1 MSKEPKKFVGL
12 HSHSTFSIGDAIG
25 MPQDH
30 IDFARENGMDAI
42 ALTDHGNMNGYS
54 HQYFYRQKLKKQGI
68 DFKAIPGIEAYFVDS
83 LSRWRELYDEDREKK
98 RLQKAA
104 AKGDTQA
111 AEELRRKAELLG
123 DPYAETKEQ
132 MDEDMAGGTVVENE
146 EESKSNKYKDPI
158 KQRNH
163 LVLLPKNNEGLK
175 ALFRIVTESYI
186 NGFYR
191 YPRIDL
197 DLLKQ
202 HSKGNIIALT
212 ACIAGVP
219 ARKVFDHQTEPDWEK
234 WGPTEENFEKI
245 QKDLKEMTDQF
256 KWALGDENFYLEIQF
271 NALGAQH
278 LVNQHLIEC
287 SSRTSTPL
295 VCTVDAHYSH
305 PDHWKEREIYKMM
318 AWSSRG
324 QEMDKSKLPQKIDE
338 LKCELYP
345 KNAEQVW
352 KSYRRYTEGKGWDF
366 YDDDVVREAI
376 ERSWTIAHEQID
388 SIEPDTSVKL
398 PVIGTMVDDTSMDAI
413 AKKYGDE
420 LTEDEIAFQELKRQ
434 AIAGIKRRG
443 FDTNQEYIDRLKHEL
458 KVVKH
463 LGFSK
468 YFLTYSKIME
478 IVSDHMLIGNARGSA
493 GGSLLSYVL
502 NVTQLD
508 PIKHGL
514 LFERFLTRFKKGF
527 PDIDSDFADREKA
540 VNLITQHF
548 GEENVI
554 PISNFNQL
562 QLRSLIKDLCR
573 LNGVPFDE
581 VNKYTK
587 KIEAEALSEAKKV
600 AGFDAQQWTLTFDEA
615 EDKSQTFRELM
626 ELYPDLET
634 HIKVLFKQMR
644 NVSRHAG
651 GVIITEKPEDH
662 MPIIKSGGVLQTPW
676 QEGLNFRH
684 LEGFGLLKFDIL
696 GLGTLRM
703 FENCIKRILK
713 RQGIKYPTFRQVQEW
728 FYENLHPDNNQ
739 LDDMEVYKNVYWE
752 GNWAGVFQF
761 VQPPVQ
767 KFVKKMKPESILDIA
782 TATSIFRPGPL
793 GIGADKL
800 FLKNRKNPD
809 GIVYKHPMLDEVLAP
824 TCGLIVFQEQLQL
837 IYHKLAGVPLEETDG
852 IRKALL
858 KKDKSNKKE
867 QAKYLRQLREEF
879 ANRCLEVNDISKNI
893 SYDIFDE
900 MMKFV
905 AYSFNKSHA
914 TAYAI
919 TSYQCAWLLTH
930 YTDEWVASY
939 IDYCATEKGKV
950 TGKESPLSVAL
961 GEAKGLGYKIG
972 KPDINSSEIDYQVKD
987 KVLVPS
993 FQALKHVG
1001 LPALREIDQF
1011 RPYQSIEDLLWNAD
1025 ETWRHSKFNKR
1036 AMSTLVKL
1044 EAFNSMGLVGPDKP
1058 LKNYRQLYH
1067 VLVDNAD
1074 KIKRACARKKA
1085 PRPPEVLQTLIEEAQ
1100 TLEDWSVDDKITHSQ
1115 NLSGTVDI
1123 SLILTDEIRSYL
1135 ESQGI
1140 GSVDEWQFDNQVL
1153 WCVVKHSKVAKTRK
1167 GKPYLRMKVY
1177 GESGQEQGCFVWG
1190 YKPERHGSVPNN
1202 TLIIGKF
1209 KKSDFGLSTFFA
1221 SIDVLERK

>member
-1 MSKEPKKFVGL
+1 MTNYPKKFVGL

-54 HQYFYRQKLKKQGI
+54 HQYFHNQKLKKDGI
-68 DFKAIPGIEAYFVDS
+68 LFKAIPGIEAYFVDS
-83 LSRWRELYDEDREKK
+83 LRKWSELYETDREKK
-98 RLQKAA
+98 RLTKLA
-104 AKGDTQA
+104 AKGDSEA
-111 AEELRRKAELLG
+111 AEALRRQQELLG
-123 DPYAETKEQ
+123 DPFAETKTQ
-132 MDEDMAGGTVVENE
+132 MDDDLAGGTVVENE
-146 EESKSNKYKDPI
+146 EESKSNKYKDPL

-163 LVLLPKNNEGLK
+163 LVLLPKNREGLQ
-175 ALFRIVTESYI
+175 ALFQLVTESYV

-197 DLLKQ
+197 DLLKKY
-202 HSKGNIIALT
+202 SKGNIIALT

-234 WGPTEENFEKI
+234 WGPTQENFELI
-245 QKDLKEMTDQF
+245 QKDLKEMVDQF
-256 KWALGDENFYLEIQF
+256 KWALGDENYYLEIQF

-287 SSRTSTPL
+287 SKRTSTPL

-318 AWSSRG
+318 AWASKG
-324 QEMDKSKLPQKIDE
+324 QEMDKAKLPQRIDE

-345 KNAEQVW
+345 KNAQQVW
-352 KSYRRYTEGKGWDF
+352 DSYKAYTKNKGWDF
-366 YDDDVVREAI
+366 YDDNVVREAI
-376 ERSWTIAHEQID
+376 ERSWTIAHEQIED
-388 SIEPDTSVKL
+388 IEPDTSVKL
-398 PVIGTMVDDTSMDAI
+398 PAIPHIVDECNMKSI
-413 AKKYGDE
+413 ADKFGDE
-420 LTEDEIAFQELKRQ
+420 TDEDKIAFQELKRQ
-434 AIAGIKRRG
+434 AIEGLKARG
-443 FDTNQEYIDRLKHEL
+443 LATNQEYIDRLKHEL
-458 KVVKH
+458 LVIKH
-463 LGFSK
+463 LKFAK

-478 IVSDHMLIGNARGSA
+478 IVSEHMLIGNARGSA

-502 NVTQLD
+502 NITQLN
-508 PIKHGL
+508 PIKHEL
-514 LFERFLTRFKKGF
+514 LFERFLTPHKKGF

-540 VNLITQHF
+540 VKMITEHF

-587 KIEAEALSEAKKV
+587 KIEAEALSEAKKKP
-600 AGFDAQQWTLTFDEA
+600 GFDAQQWTLTYDEA
-615 EDKSQTFRELM
+615 DDKSPTFRELM
-626 ELYPDLET
+626 KQYPDLET

-651 GVIITEKPEDH
+651 GVIITENPEKH

-703 FENCIKRILK
+703 FENCIRRILK
-713 RQGIKYPTFRQVQEW
+713 REGKKYPTFRQVKQW
-728 FYENLHPDNNQ
+728 FYENLHPDNNEM
-739 LDDMEVYKNVYWE
+739 DDIEVYKNVYWE

-767 KFVKKMKPESILDIA
+767 QFVKKMKPESILDIA

-800 FLKNRKNPD
+800 YLKNRSNP
-809 GIVYKHPMLDEVLAP
+809 GAIIYKHPLLKDVLAP

-837 IYHKLAGVPLEETDG
+837 IYHKLAGVPLDQTDD

-867 QAKYLRQLREEF
+867 QEKYLRKLREEF
-879 ANRCLEVNDISKNI
+879 ADKCFEVNDVPKAD
-893 SYDIFDE
+893 SYEIFDE
-900 MMKFV
+900 MATFV

-919 TSYQCAWLLTH
+919 TSYQCAWLLT
-930 YTDEWVASY
+930 YYPEEWVATY

-961 GEAKGLGYKIG
+961 GEAKGLGFKIG
-972 KPDINSSEIDYQVKD
+972 KPDINTSEVDYQVKN

-1001 LPALREIDQF
+1001 LPALREIDQY
-1011 RPYQSIEDLLWNAD
+1011 RPYEKIEDLLWNPD

-1044 EAFNSMGLVGPDKP
+1044 EAFESMGLVGPDKSF
-1058 LKNYRQLYH
+1058 KNYRQLHH
-1067 VLVDNAD
+1067 VLVDKAD
-1074 KIKRACARKKA
+1074 ELKRACSRKKA
-1085 PRPPEVLQTLIEEAQ
+1085 PRPPEVLAQLVQEAQ
-1100 TLEDWSVDDKITHSQ
+1100 ELEDWSVDDKIKHSQ
-1115 NLSGTVDI
+1115 TLAGTVDI
-1123 SLILTDEIRSYL
+1123 SLILTEEVRNYL
-1135 ESQGI
+1135 EQAGV

-1153 WCVVKHSKVAKTRK
+1153 WCVVKRSQVAKTRN
-1167 GKPYLRMKVY
+1167 GKPYLRLKVY

-1190 YKPERHGSVPNN
+1190 YKPHDGAIPNN

-1209 KKSDFGLSTFFA
+1209 KKSDFGLSTSFA
-1221 SIDVLERK
+1221 TIDVLERK